1 MKKSFNISGNAI
13 RYPRQVI
20 AFWLGVIVAGILAY
34 SSLKYALF
42 PEISYPVVV
51 VIAQKSSLSTTT
63 NTEAQLTNPIEKS
76 LKNLA
81 NVKQIYSTSYPG
93 SATISILFTPGT
105 VLETSTKQTK
115 DILAPYRGFDLK
127 VVALNLNE
135 SPVISYA
142 LTSNGIDPQKLR
154 EIAQKELIPNL
165 EKVEGVLKVNLLGD
179 SNIKNIHKKDSSY
192 LKNKYPSL
200 VHFQGKTAL
209 ALEVVKK
216 SNANTLDVVNLTQR
230 EVQNLKRKYQDIDFN
245 LAETQDK
252 YIKAAT
258 RATVDELI
266 LAVLLAIG
274 VIFLFLRSIRATII
288 PALAIPTSL
297 LGTFIVMAAFNFN
310 LETLTLLA
318 LTMVIGIVVDDAIV
332 DVENIARL
340 IEQGE
345 DTRSAVINGTNEIG
359 LSVIAST
366 LTIVAVF
373 LPVGLM
379 AGSVGK
385 FFKPFGLTIS
395 AAVLFSLLVARTL
408 TPVLCLKWLK
418 PQVVKEVEFPLI
430 AVYERLLC
438 WALAHR
444 KTVMILA
451 LFSFLAGIAFI
462 PFIPKG
468 FVPILDHGEF
478 NVMYSTALPRVSFKS
493 FNNDHSSNIA
503 LDWMDEL
510 AKSPETFLLRRTMAA
525 GHKMEV
531 EILNTPEIESAF
543 TVAGINGQP
552 NQGKIYVKMKQER
565 TKNTFEMQEYIRE
578 HLPHLKGVSFSV
590 EDIPFVQTEANK
602 QLQLAI
608 LGNNLKTLLEAAQNL
623 KNQVI
628 KISGFKDVALSNSAL
643 DAENPFKIEHL
654 DGQRMIYL
662 SSNLSS
668 SLALEDATLKVE
680 KLSQEILPKEITLQ
694 RWGNSADSSNV
705 LISFGTTMVLSTI
718 LLLLVLFFLFGRLLE
733 PIVIGLSL
741 PLAIVGAMFG
751 LWITRSDF
759 GIISLLGLI
768 FLLGLLSKNSI
779 LLLDYVKRLRES
791 GMERKAAIIKSARVR
806 LRPIVMTTA
815 ATILGML
822 PITLGIGAGAQL
834 RQPMAVS
841 IVGGLLTST
850 LLSLIV
856 VPVLYTLLDDLWYK
870 NEFN

>member
-1 MKKSFNISGNAI
+1 MKKRFNISGNAI

-42 PEISYPVVV
+42 PEITYPVVV
-51 VIAQKSSLSTTT
+51 VIAQKTSLSTTI

-105 VLETSTKQTK
+105 VLETATKQTK
-115 DILAPYRGFDLK
+115 DILAPYRDFDLK
-127 VVALNLNE
+127 IVALNLNE
-135 SPVISYA
+135 SAVISYA
-142 LTSNGIDPQKLR
+142 LTSDGIDPQKLR

-165 EKVEGVLKVNLLGD
+165 EKISGVLKVNLLGD
-179 SNIKNIHKKDSSY
+179 SNIKNIPKKDSSY

-216 SNANTLDVVNLTQR
+216 SNANTLDVVDLTQR
-230 EVQNLKRKYQDIDFN
+230 EVQNLKRKYQEIDFN

-266 LAVLLAIG
+266 LAIFLAIG

-408 TPVLCLKWLK
+408 TPVLCLKWLE

-430 AVYERLLC
+430 AVYERLLG

-451 LFSFLAGIAFI
+451 LCSFLAGIAFI
-462 PFIPKG
+462 AFIPKG
-468 FVPILDHGEF
+468 FVPILDRGEF
-478 NVMYSTALPRVSFKS
+478 NVMYSTALPRINFISSK
-493 FNNDHSSNIA
+493 NDHSSNNIA
-503 LDWMDEL
+503 LDWMDDL
-510 AKSPETFLLRRTMAA
+510 AKSPEAFLLRRTMAA
-525 GHKMEV
+525 GHKIEA
-531 EILNTPEIESAF
+531 EILKTPEIESTF

-552 NQGKIYVKMKQER
+552 NQGKIYVKMKEDR

-608 LGNNLKTLLEAAQNL
+608 IGNNLTTLLEAAQNL
-623 KNQVI
+623 KNQVV

-680 KLSQEILPKEITLQ
+680 KLSREILPKEIELQ
-694 RWGNSADSSNV
+694 RWGNSADSANV
-705 LISFGTTMVLSTI
+705 LISFGSTMVLSTI

-779 LLLDYVKRLRES
+779 LLLDYIKRLRAS
-791 GMERKAAIIKSARVR
+791 GMERQAAIINSARVR

-870 NEFN
+870 K